1 MKISCDIIR
10 DVLPLYAENMVSSA
24 TREMVDNHLCECDAC
39 TKELGALKKA
49 QAVPVDLEIGSLK
62 RVGNTIR
69 RRRILTVA
77 AALMTLAAIVV
88 TGMTLL
94 LTPYVLT
101 YEEAIEGVEVRDGGA
116 LVIDFARGVN
126 GQAGWG
132 VFDNEN
138 FGILCHTNRYD
149 MYQARKMDAM
159 LADMSKEE
167 IEAYI
172 AELYGRKECSQ
183 EDWDRF
189 FGINADYG
197 TFRTHDGEDW
207 HNYDPNTWT
216 EENGEWVYKPAERNH
231 WYLDPSSG
239 DVETIIWDAGKDR
252 PQSVIW
258 TTTSGYMLVF
268 WSSLILGMLCLLIS
282 GGITGI
288 WKEILIRLAMVLG
301 SLAVSTLMVT
311 GGKLIQLEHHMS
323 HEWIPAIQT
332 QTFVLTLTA
341 LVWYQ
346 LHQLNKQAK
355 GM

>member
-1 MKISCDIIR
+1 MNISCDIIR
-10 DVLPLYAENMVSSA
+10 DVLPLYAEDMVSSA
-24 TREMVDNHLCECDAC
+24 TREMVDDHLCGCDSC
-39 TKELGALKKA
+39 VKELAALKKA
-49 QAVPVDLEIGSLK
+49 QAVPVDVETGSLK
-62 RVGNTIR
+62 RVETTIR

-88 TGMTLL
+88 TGMTFLF
-94 LTPYVLT
+94 TPYALT

-116 LVIDFARGVN
+116 LVIDFARGVT

-132 VFDNEN
+132 VFDSDN
-138 FGILCHTNRYD
+138 FGILCRTNRYD
-149 MYQARKMDAM
+149 WYQAQKTDAM
-159 LADMSKEE
+159 LEDMSKEE

-183 EDWDRF
+183 ADWERF
-189 FGINADYG
+189 FMIDADYG

-207 HNYDPNTWT
+207 HNYDPDTWT

-231 WYLDPSSG
+231 WYLDPHSG
-239 DVETIIWDAGKDR
+239 DTEAVIWDAGKDH

-258 TTTSGYMLVF
+258 TTTWAYQLVF
-268 WSSLILGMLCLLIS
+268 WGSLILGALFLVIS
-282 GGITGI
+282 RGITGI
-288 WKEILIRLAMVLG
+288 WKEILVRAAMVLG

-311 GGKLIQLEHHMS
+311 GGELIQLEYHMS

-332 QTFVLTLTA
+332 QTIALSLTA
-341 LVWYQ
+341 LLWHQ
-346 LHQLNKQAK
+346 LHRLNKQAK